1 MMQRMLMAT
10 LAGDAADAAADFFH
24 HLASSPDPIIVD
36 RFCAAIS
43 DNRLSLPIVYFC
55 EWVDR
60 WLMGDRVPGPAA
72 RDGRRYQ
79 ASCMTPAEANAW
91 AEKCGTQYQE
101 ELSFASRLREAAHG
115 WRTVAD
121 RYTIVVVREVL
132 HVSTGDDEVEVS
144 LSGVPSWL
152 AASTLLP

>member
-1 MMQRMLMAT
+1 MMQRMTVAT
-10 LAGDAADAAADFFH
+10 LAGDAADAAFAFF
-24 HLASSPDPIIVD
+24 LALGTSSDPVALD
-36 RFCAAIS
+36 AFCDAVN

-72 RDGRRYQ
+72 QQGKQYQ

-91 AEKCGTQYQE
+91 AEKCGTQFQE
-101 ELSFASRLREAAHG
+101 ELSFAARLREAALG
-115 WRTVAD
+115 WGTVTD
-121 RYTIVVVREVL
+121 RYALVVTRDVL
-132 HVSTGDDEVEVS
+132 HISTGDDEVEAS

-152 AASTLLP
+152 PVGGIRI